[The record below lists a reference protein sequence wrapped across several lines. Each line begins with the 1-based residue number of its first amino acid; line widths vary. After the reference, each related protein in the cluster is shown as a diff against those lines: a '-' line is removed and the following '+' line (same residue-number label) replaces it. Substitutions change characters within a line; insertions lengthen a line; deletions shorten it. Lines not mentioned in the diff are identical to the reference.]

1 MTSRMKDIINLREAA
16 RRCRVI
22 AGSTGSVT
30 VANDYLKLAQEIDGK
45 VVSLEATALAD
56 RMNRIACGG
65 TAIRA

>member
-30 VANDYLKLAQEIDGK
+30 IANDYLKLAEEIDGK
-45 VVSLEATALAD
+45 VVSLEASALAG
-56 RMNRIACGG
+56 RMNRAAQVG
-65 TAIRA
+65 TAARI